1 MNQMNDYLDTFV
13 RVEKNFFF
21 FSFVIFFVILLI
33 FFCLFD

>member
-13 RVEKNFFF
+13 RVEKTFFF
-21 FSFVIFFVILLI
+21 VCHFFFVVLLI